1 MKKEEAREKTEETIS
16 KPGEG
21 GWGKENYPSPEGA
34 AFIECEEMKC
44 VGCGICQMACS
55 MYHFGVI
62 NKDLARIQVRKYL
75 LPLPKAV
82 QVTCVQ
88 CPPQEREC
96 EKACPQNPPA
106 IHFDRDSLHMVID
119 KERCLGEKCL
129 LCQRACSA
137 KAIRIYPSVS
147 PKPFVCDLCDPENKG
162 TRNPQCVNVCP
173 YGALYYKSTAVRF
186 GYLIHDIMR
195 KHADEKAELI
205 ARRLYPLTRKNV
217 GNPGWK

>member
-1 MKKEEAREKTEETIS
+1 MQEDKSVRPVNIT
-16 KPGEG
+16 
-21 GWGKENYPSPEGA
+21 GWGKENLPYPEGA
-34 AFIECEEMKC
+34 AYIECDELKC

-96 EKACPQNPPA
+96 EKVCPLKPA
-106 IHFDRDSLHMVID
+106 AVHFDRTSLHMVID
-119 KERCLGEKCL
+119 TERCLGEKCL
-129 LCQRACSA
+129 RCREACSA
-137 KAIRIYPSVS
+137 KAIRIYPAVS

-162 TRNPQCVNVCP
+162 SRNPQCVSVCP
-173 YGALYYKSTAVRF
+173 YGALYFKSTMVRWS
-186 GYLIHDIMR
+186 YSIHDVLR

-205 ARRLYPLTRKNV
+205 AKRLYPLKKT
-217 GNPGWK
+217 GMANPGWKL

>member
-1 MKKEEAREKTEETIS
+1 LAVQKDANQNPQP
-16 KPGEG
+16 KPA
-21 GWGKENYPSPEGA
+21 GWGKESYPYPEGA
-34 AFIECEEMKC
+34 AYIECDELKC

-55 MYHFGVI
+55 MYHFGVL

-82 QVTCVQ
+82 QTTCVQ

-96 EKACPQNPPA
+96 EKACPLKPPA
-106 IHFDRDSLHMVID
+106 VHFDRSTFHMVID
-119 KERCLGEKCL
+119 TDRCLGEKCL
-129 LCQRACSA
+129 KCREACSA

-173 YGALYYKSTAVRF
+173 YGALYYKSTMVRWA
-186 GYLIHDIMR
+186 YSIHDVLR
-195 KHADEKAELI
+195 KHADEKADLI
-205 ARRLYPLTRKNV
+205 AKRLYPLKKDTMAV
-217 GNPGWK
+217 PGWKL

>member
-1 MKKEEAREKTEETIS
+1 MKPQKAGGKSVLSTAEPKAE
-16 KPGEG
+16 
-21 GWGKENYPSPEGA
+21 GWGKENYPYPEGA
-34 AFIECEEMKC
+34 AYIECDELKC

-55 MYHFGVI
+55 MHHHGVI

-96 EKACPQNPPA
+96 EKACPVKPTA
-106 IHFDRDSLHMVID
+106 IYFDSNSLHMVID
-119 KERCLGEKCL
+119 EERCLGEKCL

-147 PKPFVCDLCDPENKG
+147 LKPFVCDLCDTENKG
-162 TRNPQCVNVCP
+162 NTNPQCINVCP
-173 YGALYYKSTAVRF
+173 YSALYLKSAVRYVF
-186 GYLIHDIMR
+186 SISDILR

-205 ARRLYPLTRKNV
+205 SKRLYPMPKESMF
-217 GNPGWK
+217 NPEW